1 MKNVYLKSKYD
12 EHSNPRHQILCLLNC
27 VIYYLI
33 PAFLLVEFNNC
44 VAQDKICTYSQF
56 LIETKLLQE
65 TGTISLQLHDPF
77 VSSVDPLCMSLLQ
90 FSILD
95 PSLLLLMLLCYNMG
109 I

>member
-1 MKNVYLKSKYD
+1 MYCI
-12 EHSNPRHQILCLLNC
+12 ILTFQLTEFDNC
-27 VIYYLI
+27 I
-33 PAFLLVEFNNC
+33 
-44 VAQDKICTYSQF
+44 AQGKISTYSQF
-56 LIETKLLQE
+56 PIETKLLQE

-95 PSLLLLMLLCYNMG
+95 PSLLLLMLLCYNIG